1 MFPCIAAPCE
11 SNMLYSLSS
20 FSLSSTNTSG
30 SISDGGSSRDSVD
43 DELSAL
49 NVLQKLKIFDKQLEQ
64 HETHDCHKVS
74 PKSPHPPVSA
84 AEDKSKH
91 VDSDNDYIM
100 STVRSLRAN
109 PLSGILSWERKNRP
123 VEFDLSYDPFNK
135 GPVLRVPATADFTKA
150 RKNVTWGS
158 LMGPDQERKNASSSK
173 KGIVSRAAAA
183 KSILKRP
190 YFPRLSHGYH
200 SMSQPDLLQRPPSS
214 LYSQTP
220 DVTTEKQTAEVRDP
234 PHHPYDSV
242 SSNDKYSHF
251 NPLTSGPDECSEE
264 YQPPLTLTSL
274 FSGSLTESTQMT
286 SPPPPRHLCSQLQ
299 PKNSTEPKHSMVHDT
314 VHSLARHFGSLSL
327 DPEPNLL
334 KNDVEIKDTGNA
346 FSLRVISTSKD
357 TEAAA
362 SIRESF
368 DGSFEDILDRRPP
381 TFPKVSQTDYKA
393 DKFHC
398 EPSLTGNNSGGK
410 PFETQ
415 ALFMVK
421 ERLSR
426 LLTLLSSICDSP
438 KDFIPATCLE
448 IDIGEQVICL
458 EKLVNCLSSKQ
469 EDKSVMRMKY
479 ESNILQLNE
488 LTNALKEDL
497 TAARGDA
504 RVWRQRFEAESD
516 EYETSLKRLQYA
528 IGMRAENEE
537 SLGRTR
543 RVDTL
548 VGRVRSLLLQQ
559 DAASEIVGDMNRKDR
574 QLLDLKEKVF
584 QLEGVDLQLRDKT
597 EKLILNKE
605 QLDRYKSLLES
616 LENEHRLLQSRYDE
630 IKIVNQSQTEEL
642 MNKAKQYSENST
654 LLRDQTATL
663 LEAQKQLDLQVE
675 KTFGLESDAESREQ
689 ILKALREEIND
700 LSAARAEAEEL
711 RHQVTVLTEKT
722 REMSSLE
729 LDICLMRDKLNRL
742 SLMEKEVHEL
752 RLLQEK
758 REGQISDLMGT
769 IAEQRLLLDK
779 SNTETES
786 MNRQQKRL
794 AFASKGEIKKL
805 QVLLQESKNA
815 ANDYA
820 SRLNDAVQRHND
832 MCRFVDDANDQNC
845 ELRLSLLKTGSQR
858 DKLRRAFH
866 ALEVSCVQ
874 CLDGVV
880 QEDSLEGIKQGLNS
894 FSLLSE
900 FNSKDLFILEDSAS
914 FLIEA
919 LGLLANEYR
928 ELLKRLESTRK
939 MSLRKHRV
947 SNAGSK
953 KHSQSDTIHR
963 A

>member
-1 MFPCIAAPCE
+1 
-11 SNMLYSLSS
+11 MLYSLSS

-49 NVLQKLKIFDKQLEQ
+49 NVLQKPKIFDKQLEQ

-74 PKSPHPPVSA
+74 SPHPPVSA

-158 LMGPDQERKNASSSK
+158 LMGPDQERKKASSSK

-299 PKNSTEPKHSMVHDT
+299 PKNSTDPKHSMVHDT

-334 KNDVEIKDTGNA
+334 ENDVEMKDTGNA

-398 EPSLTGNNSGGK
+398 EPSLTGDNSGGK

-458 EKLVNCLSSKQ
+458 EKL
-469 EDKSVMRMKY
+469 
-479 ESNILQLNE
+479 
-488 LTNALKEDL
+488 
-497 TAARGDA
+497 
-504 RVWRQRFEAESD
+504 
-516 EYETSLKRLQYA
+516 
-528 IGMRAENEE
+528 
-537 SLGRTR
+537 
-543 RVDTL
+543 
-548 VGRVRSLLLQQ
+548 Q

-675 KTFGLESDAESREQ
+675 KIFGLESDAESREQ

-832 MCRFVDDANDQNC
+832 MCRFVDDANDQNR